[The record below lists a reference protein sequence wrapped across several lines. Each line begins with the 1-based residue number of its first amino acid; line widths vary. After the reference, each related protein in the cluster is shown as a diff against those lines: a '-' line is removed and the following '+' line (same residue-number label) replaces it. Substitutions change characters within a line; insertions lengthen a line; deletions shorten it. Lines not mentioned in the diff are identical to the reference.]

1 MPRITVSDGPSN
13 AGALPGEVGHFEHEP
28 ATGGVV
34 ASGGFVVFD
43 DTPPLVLPPGGVILP
58 EGWVQ
63 VDAPE
68 AAHEARDAIVTDPV
82 TPYGSMKKA
91 ELVEEARA
99 RELPVGGSKDEIAA
113 RLAEH
118 DAAQGGDTP

>member
-13 AGALPGEVGHFEHEP
+13 AGARPGEVGHFDHEP
-28 ATGGVV
+28 AAGLRLIAEDGPELVDLPQGGV
-34 ASGGFVVFD
+34 
-43 DTPPLVLPPGGVILP
+43 VLPPGWVAADAP
-58 EGWVQ
+58 EP
-63 VDAPE
+63 PE
-68 AAHEARDAIVTDPV
+68 AAHEARDAIVADPV

-99 RELPVGGSKDEIAA
+99 RELPVGGSKDDLAA